1 MTLKIVHAFLEMDVI
16 LTDPKVASKFYYYC
30 LILMRTKV
38 EEVFINAI
46 DERIFSIGIILL
58 ELIKSTVHCQIDG
71 FLESKLKLFI
81 HNQ

>member
-1 MTLKIVHAFLEMDVI
+1 M
-16 LTDPKVASKFYYYC
+16 
-30 LILMRTKV
+30 KV

-58 ELIKSTVHCQIDG
+58 ELIKSTVHCQIDV

-81 HNQ
+81 H